1 MTKFLLPIC
10 LALLTALPVF
20 GQKKSGKT
28 PPPVNPSTAT
38 AAPAFNAD
46 QFKGLKWRNIGPFR
60 GGRSNAVSGVLQ
72 NENIYYAGYTGGG
85 VWKTEDAGLNW
96 RNISDGFFKTGSVG
110 DIAVAESDP
119 NVVYVGM
126 GEHAVRGVMSSFG
139 DGVYKSTDAGKTWQ
153 NMGLEQTRHISD
165 VVIHPQN
172 PDVVYVA
179 AQGAHHGANAERGIF
194 KSSDGGKTWRKVLFV
209 DENTGASSLVMD
221 MTNPRIL
228 YAATWQHRRLPWKVE
243 SGGPGCGIWK
253 STDGGETW
261 NKINEGLPK
270 EMGKIGL
277 SVCRSNPN
285 RVYAIVEA
293 EKSKAGVYR
302 SDDGGKKWNLMTND
316 QTLTA
321 RSWYYMEIFADPQNA
336 DMVYVQ
342 NAPMMRSIDGGKTF
356 SNVPVGHGDT
366 HDLWLNPNNGSN
378 MILGDDGG
386 AEITFNRCASWSS
399 IYNQPTAQ
407 FYRVNVDHLFP
418 YNVYGGQQDNSSV
431 RIASRTNGFG
441 IGLQDWGASAG
452 CECGYVA
459 FDPKN
464 PVLVYGGCYQ
474 GQIDMLN
481 TRTNEVKDIMQ
492 YPAINLSAQPKQMK
506 YRFNWNAPI
515 MASPH
520 DANTIYHAA
529 NVLFKTTDGGL
540 NWQVISPDLTRND
553 TTKQELGGGPL
564 TNEGAGGENYNTI
577 YYVIESPD
585 EQGVIYTGSDCGLV
599 HVTRDGGK
607 NWSNITPP
615 NLPECIINSI
625 EVSPHSKGTAYI
637 SATRYKF
644 NDFSAL
650 AYKTTDYGK
659 TWTSIANGVDK
670 DDFLRV
676 IREDKK
682 VPGLLYGGS
691 ERGFYVSFNGGANW
705 QKMQL
710 NLPVVPVTDMIL
722 HNNDLVVST
731 AGRSFWI
738 LDDVSAIQQS
748 KGQFGDVLVKLFQPN
763 TAIRIGGGGTVMM
776 PEPPPGIGLNPPN
789 GAILDYFLKEK
800 ADTNLLKLE
809 VMTADGKLV
818 RSFSNKKDESV
829 KTWLGGPPAPTLI
842 PAEAGLNRFA
852 WDLRTAALEGVPTI
866 FTYGDFRGHVVA
878 PGRYKA
884 RLTYKGQ
891 TSETDFEVAA
901 DPRLPVKPAD
911 WTEQQALMTRI
922 EGHLAEMHGSVNK
935 LRRIKKQVDG
945 YNELLKDKALQ
956 DAGKELNKKMEAWES
971 NIVETKAKN
980 FQDVINFQSKLNA
993 EFFDL
998 RSRLDVHDPR
1008 VTQGIRDRLRDL
1020 EAEWNRHKSS
1030 LQQLLDKDVAAY
1042 NQLFKEKNL
1051 PALMTTDK

>member
-1 MTKFLLPIC
+1 M
-10 LALLTALPVF
+10 LASPVF
-20 GQKKSGKT
+20 SQKKSDKT
-28 PPPVNPSTAT
+28 PPPVAT
-38 AAPAFNAD
+38 AASSPAFDAE

-60 GGRSNAVSGVLQ
+60 GGRSNAVSGVVQ
-72 NENIYYAGYTGGG
+72 NENVYYAGYTGGG
-85 VWKTEDAGLNW
+85 VWKTEDAGLIW

-119 NVVYVGM
+119 NVLYVGM

-153 NMGLEQTRHISD
+153 HLGLEQTRHISD

-172 PDVVYVA
+172 PDLVYVA
-179 AQGAHHGANAERGIF
+179 AQGPNHGPGSERGVF

-228 YAATWQHRRLPWKVE
+228 YAATWQHRRFPWKVE
-243 SGGPGCGIWK
+243 SGPNSAVWK

-261 NKINEGLPK
+261 NKIMEGLPK

-277 SVCRSNPN
+277 STCRSDPN

-302 SDDGGKKWNLMTND
+302 SEDGGKKWSMMTND

-336 DMVYVQ
+336 EIVYVL

-356 SNVPVGHGDT
+356 SRVRVGHGDT

-378 MILGDDGG
+378 MVLGDDGG
-386 AEITFNRCASWSS
+386 AEITFNRGSTWSS
-399 IYNQPTAQ
+399 LMNQPTAQ

-441 IGLQDWGASAG
+441 IGLQDWAASAG
-452 CECGYVA
+452 CECGHLA

-474 GQIDMLN
+474 GQVDVLD
-481 TRTNEVKDIMQ
+481 TRTNEAKDIMQ
-492 YPAINLSAQPKQMK
+492 YPAINLSAQPKDMK
-506 YRFNWNAPI
+506 FRFNWNAPLL
-515 MASPH
+515 ASPH
-520 DANTIYHAA
+520 DPRTIYHAA

-540 NWQVISPDLTRND
+540 NWQVVSPDLTRND
-553 TTKQELGGGPL
+553 TTKQELGGGPI

-577 YYVIESPD
+577 YYVIESPA
-585 EQGVIYTGSDCGLV
+585 EQGVIYTGSDCGIV
-599 HVTRDGGK
+599 HVTRNGGA
-607 NWSNITPP
+607 NWTNITPP
-615 NLPECIINSI
+615 NLPESMIHSI
-625 EVSPHSKGTAYI
+625 EVSPHANGTAYI

-650 AYKTTDYGK
+650 VFKTTDYGK
-659 TWTSIANGVDK
+659 TWTEINTGIDK

-691 ERGFYVSFNGGANW
+691 ERGFYVSFNGGTRW
-705 QKMQL
+705 EKLQL

-748 KGQFGDVLVKLFQPN
+748 KGQFGDVLAKLYQPN

-776 PEPPPGIGLNPPN
+776 PEPPPGIGLNPPT

-809 VMTADGKLV
+809 ILASDGKLL
-818 RSFSNKKDESV
+818 RSFTNKKDENL
-829 KTWLGGPPAPTLI
+829 KTWPGGPTAPTVI
-842 PAEAGLNRFA
+842 PAEAGINRFA
-852 WDLRTAALEGVPTI
+852 WDMRGENLEGVQGVYV
-866 FTYGDFRGHVVA
+866 YGDYRGHVVA

-884 RLTYKGQ
+884 RLIYKEQ
-891 TSETDFEVAA
+891 TSETDFEIVA
-901 DPRLPVKPAD
+901 DPRLKAMASH
-911 WTEQQALMTRI
+911 WQEQQDLMSHI
-922 EGHLAEMHGSVNK
+922 EGHIADIHGSVNK
-935 LRRIKKQVDG
+935 LRRVKKQVEG
-945 YNELLKDKALQ
+945 YNELLKDKELQ
-956 DAGKELNKKMEAWES
+956 DAGKALNKKIDAWEE
-971 NIVETKAKN
+971 NVVDTKSKN
-980 FQDVINFQSKLNA
+980 FQDVINFQSKINA

-998 RSRLDVHDPR
+998 RSRVDVHDPR
-1008 VTQGIRDRLRDL
+1008 VTQGVRDRLRDL
-1020 EAEWNRHKSS
+1020 EAEWARHKQAM
-1030 LQQLLDKDVAAY
+1030 QQILDSDVAAY
-1042 NQLFKEKNL
+1042 NQLFKGKNL
-1051 PALMTTDK
+1051 PALMIGEK